1 MYAYEPAYYCVPTQ
15 AAQLR
20 LLRPR
25 SWVVRAGLPTL
36 GTVLSPVDP
45 VLEKRQQH
53 RTYSN
58 AFVGQ
63 LHAFVETAIADAQ
76 VPLCFNTKSFDSAPH
91 PHPALIPR
99 LLCSPSHPA
108 IRLQSSIIV

>member
-1 MYAYEPAYYCVPTQ
+1 MVLP
-15 AAQLR
+15 
-20 LLRPR
+20 
-25 SWVVRAGLPTL
+25 GLPTL

-76 VPLCFNTKSFDSAPH
+76 VPLFQHQVIRCCTPPPTLPSNPRCSA
-91 PHPALIPR
+91 
-99 LLCSPSHPA
+99 
-108 IRLQSSIIV
+108 V